1 MAFHCSCSISEPPS
15 STNSTNS
22 TDSTSVK
29 WIGRGEAKVQLAQN
43 NGSGS
48 TTYFKPIALGLLVI
62 TAMAAGLVAGAFGGL
77 FFLRILRKK

>member
-1 MAFHCSCSISEPPS
+1 MGFHCSCSIPEPPIPES
-15 STNSTNS
+15 IPWSGREQFKQ
-22 TDSTSVK
+22 VK
-29 WIGRGEAKVQLAQN
+29 LAQN
-43 NGSGS
+43 NGSE